1 MSTKPLV
8 LLVED
13 DALIRLDAVET
24 LVDAGF
30 AVLEA
35 ADARQALA
43 HLAAHDDIAILFTDI
58 EMPGT
63 MDGLRLAELVRAR
76 WPRIKIA
83 VTSGH
88 PRFRAAVEI
97 PGAFIPK
104 PYDTGRVAQAL
115 RELSGA

>member
-24 LVDAGF
+24 LIEAGF
-30 AVLEA
+30 AVLDA
-35 ADARQALA
+35 ANARQALD
-43 HLAAHDDIAILFTDI
+43 LLSAHDDITILFTDI

-76 WPRIKIA
+76 WPRIKIV

-88 PRFRAAVEI
+88 PRFRADIEM

-104 PYDTGRVAQAL
+104 PYDTGRVAQTLRAL
-115 RELSGA
+115 TGA